1 MLVGLIADERCG
13 DNNINNIIIPDH
25 VQRKVSTVE
34 IIPSEKVWFFDQQTL
49 L

>member
-13 DNNINNIIIPDH
+13 DNNINKGIIPDD

-34 IIPSEKVWFFDQQTL
+34 IIPSQEIWFFDQQPL